1 MNYTKLSKNL
11 VSFRFLFF
19 ALALCGTLFAA
30 LANSTAPARAALQP
44 PSPLYDGWVDRTDCS
59 FIGGVALDESTPNV
73 PINVDI
79 YDGSMLIGTVPAD
92 RFRRDLF
99 DAGWENPYHGFL
111 FQVPASVKNGKI
123 HPISVKFGG
132 TQLELTGSPND
143 IACNASL
150 FANSIPD
157 TIASGQGSSWEQ
169 GVEISSSMSGI
180 ITKVKFYRAAEE
192 SPGGHYATI
201 WNLSGQQLVRVPFV
215 NEDPNPGAGWQYA
228 TVNLPITAGV
238 RYRVTYNIKN
248 YVAKTFNVFTNGPI
262 TKGPL
267 TAWRSYY
274 GTPAG
279 QFPLNSSTSNLFA
292 DVVFNA
298 PR

>member
-1 MNYTKLSKNL
+1 MNYPKHQI
-11 VSFRFLFF
+11 VSLRFFYF
-19 ALALCGTLFAA
+19 ALALCGVLMAA
-30 LANSTAPARAALQP
+30 LVNSPTPARAALHP
-44 PSPLYDGWVDRTDCS
+44 PNPLYDGWVDRTDCT

-79 YDGSMLIGTVPAD
+79 YDGTTLIGTVPAD
-92 RFRRDLF
+92 RFRRDLY

-111 FQVPASVKNGKI
+111 FQVPTSVKNGRI

-132 TQLELTGSPND
+132 TQIELTGSPND
-143 IACNASL
+143 IACNAQV
-150 FANSIPD
+150 FPTATPTD
-157 TIASGQGSSWEQ
+157 TASGQGSTWEQ
-169 GVEISSSMSGI
+169 GVEISSSMNGI
-180 ITKVKFYRAAEE
+180 ITKVKFWRADGE
-192 SPGGHYATI
+192 SQGGHYATI
-201 WNLSGQQLVRVPFV
+201 WNLSGQKLVQVPF
-215 NEDPNPGAGWQYA
+215 NENANPGWQYA

-238 RYRVTYNIKN
+238 RYRVTYNIRTE
-248 YVAKTFNVFTNGPI
+248 VAKTFNVFTNGPI

-279 QFPLNSSTSNLFA
+279 TFPLNSSTSNLFA